1 MTSLHESLP
10 PPAAGEATPWSE
22 DGRLREA
29 GEDEEVEAEQERGGE
44 GVHGDHHHLAC
55 PAAGG
60 DRRVICHN
68 NVTAMNRLGE
78 CKPHLR
84 CPYS

>member
-1 MTSLHESLP
+1 MTPLHESLP
-10 PPAAGEATPWSE
+10 PPGAGEAAPRSE

-44 GVHGDHHHLAC
+44 GVHGDHHHLAG

-60 DRRVICHN
+60 DNCVICHN
-68 NVTAMNRLGE
+68 NGTVMFR
-78 CKPHLR
+78 
-84 CPYS
+84 